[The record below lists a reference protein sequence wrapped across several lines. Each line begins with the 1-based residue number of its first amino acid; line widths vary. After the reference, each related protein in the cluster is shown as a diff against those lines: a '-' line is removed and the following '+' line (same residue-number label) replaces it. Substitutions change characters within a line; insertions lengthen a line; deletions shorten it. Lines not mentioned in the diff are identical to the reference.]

1 MASPLP
7 WIIQSPRNQPFNCIN
22 LHNNYF
28 PIFELRTFGIPTTIL
43 PNWTTIRTKSYLF
56 SPVFRRSK
64 YRLSCYTHEDMLL
77 LCFGLFDFVDS
88 DLVWRDNLL
97 FDTVVATGIKKTGE
111 NYFGTG
117 GSWCGLKI
125 VSVRVAGMLE

>member
-1 MASPLP
+1 
-7 WIIQSPRNQPFNCIN
+7 
-22 LHNNYF
+22 
-28 PIFELRTFGIPTTIL
+28 
-43 PNWTTIRTKSYLF
+43 
-56 SPVFRRSK
+56 
-64 YRLSCYTHEDMLL
+64 MLL

-117 GSWCGLKI
+117 GS
-125 VSVRVAGMLE
+125 